1 MAIKPNDCVIRIEDL
16 VIGYE
21 TTKDWSGRPQQ
32 TPVYETYWAN
42 FLEHVKETT
51 DWKTEWDA
59 YDKNFERQLKKFNAT
74 FKHTK
79 NYNDRYVK
87 FKKHSDL
94 TFFVL
99 KWG

>member
-21 TTKDWSGRPQQ
+21 SIRDWDGRQKQ
-32 TPVYETYWAN
+32 VPVYESYWTN

-51 DWKTEWDA
+51 EWKAEWDA
-59 YDKNFERQLKKFNAT
+59 YDRNFERLLKKYNAT
-74 FKHTK
+74 YKQTK
-79 NYNDRYVK
+79 KYDDRYIK
-87 FKKHSDL
+87 FKNHSDL

-99 KWG
+99 KWS